1 MKRVLLLTDS
11 LGAGGAQRQLVGLAI
26 MLKNRGYN
34 VKVVS
39 YLNHSFY
46 KSMLTDSKVNF
57 ECLDIDSKLCLF
69 KLIRVIRKYKPDV
82 MVSYQTIPNILAC
95 IASTITHVKLIVSE
109 RNTHQTLGFNDKIAF
124 ALYRLADWIVP
135 NSYSEQKF
143 ITKNYKELAYK
154 TITISNFVDLEQ
166 FYPGNH
172 EMKRPTRILV
182 VASVKASKNTKDFIR
197 AFKKAKDKGC
207 DAIVEWYGINP
218 IETEILEY
226 VHYTEECVSLIKH
239 LGLEKDFYLLPKR
252 KDIDIAYREADIF
265 CLPSFFEGTPNV
277 ICEAMASGLPII
289 ASDVCDNAYYV
300 HCGQNGLLFNPHDMN
315 DITDKIITAC
325 AMDIHSLQTWGK
337 ESRCI
342 VEQLCSEKVF
352 IEKYID
358 LIEKL

>member
-46 KSMLTDSKVNF
+46 KSMLIDNEVNF

-95 IASTITHVKLIVSE
+95 IAATITHVKLIVSE
-109 RNTHQTLGFNDKIAF
+109 RNTHQALGFNDKIAF

-154 TITISNFVDLEQ
+154 TITISNFVDLSH

-172 EMKRPTRILV
+172 ELKRPTRILV

-207 DAIVEWYGINP
+207 NAIVEWYGINP

-289 ASDVCDNAYYV
+289 ASDVCDNAHYV
-300 HCGQNGLLFNPHDMN
+300 HSGQNGLLFNPHDMN

-325 AMDIHSLQTWGK
+325 AMDIHSLQAWGN